1 MKIKIGSQWIA
12 DGGMKIEIVEKL
24 DHALFRYKHLNGC
37 FNGVV
42 SIKTLKQAFK
52 EIKQC

>member
-1 MKIKIGSQWIA
+1 MKINIKIGSQWVA

-24 DHALFRYKHLNGC
+24 EHGRFRFKHLNGC

-42 SIKTLKQAFK
+42 SLKTLKQGFK
-52 EIKQC
+52 AIK

>member
-24 DHALFRYKHLNGC
+24 EHGRFRFKHLNGLM
-37 FNGVV
+37 NGVV
-42 SIKTLKQAFK
+42 SIKTLKQGFK

>member
-1 MKIKIGSQWIA
+1 MKIKIGSTWLA

-24 DHALFRYKHLNGC
+24 EHGRFRFKHLNGC

-42 SIKTLKQAFK
+42 SLKVLMQEFSEVAA
-52 EIKQC
+52 